1 MAGVGLVT
9 VEAMVHLRES
19 FEHENIIRLCKT
31 TFYTGFN
38 TANYAKT
45 YAKGSFTQ
53 AGRHEAMKQKLS

>member
-1 MAGVGLVT
+1 MLAV
-9 VEAMVHLRES
+9 AMVLLRER
-19 FEHENIIRLCKT
+19 FELGNIIRLCKT

-53 AGRHEAMKQKLS
+53 AAGHKVMKQKNT